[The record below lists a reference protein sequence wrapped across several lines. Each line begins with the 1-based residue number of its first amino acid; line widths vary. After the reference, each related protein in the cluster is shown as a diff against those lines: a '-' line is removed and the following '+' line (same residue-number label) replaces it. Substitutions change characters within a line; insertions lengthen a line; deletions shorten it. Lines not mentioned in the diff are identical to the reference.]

1 MKRILPIIMIL
12 ITLSGCAIGASTYTE
27 SFFAMD
33 TYMTI
38 TVNGKDAENA
48 VKSAEAEIKT
58 LDKKLSAHNK
68 ESEIYKL
75 NKNGSAELSEDSADL
90 IKKSLGYYKLT
101 GGAFNFAMLDVTRLW
116 GFPDKNYRVPEK
128 SELEK
133 ALKTAKPDMVK
144 VNGKKVSLGLK
155 GISLDLG
162 AVAKGY
168 TSQKITDNLKKWGID
183 SALLNLGGN
192 VQVLGTKPDGSLWTV
207 AVENPDKDKEYLG
220 TLKIKDMAVVTSGGY
235 ERCFKKNGK
244 TYHHIL
250 NPENGYPAESGLV
263 SATAVC
269 ENGALADAFSTALF
283 VMGKGKAERFWA
295 DSKESFDIILY
306 TDKKEL
312 IISEGLESGF
322 SSDMK
327 YRVIKRSDYE

>member
-1 MKRILPIIMIL
+1 MKRILPIILII
-12 ITLSGCAIGASTYTE
+12 ITLSGCALGASTYTE

-48 VKSAEAEIKT
+48 VKSAEAEIKR

-75 NKNGSAELSEDSADL
+75 NENGSAELSEDSAGL

-101 GGAFNFAMLDVTRLW
+101 GGAFNFAMLNVTRLW

-155 GISLDLG
+155 GMSLDLG

-168 TSQKITDNLKKWGID
+168 TSQKITESLKKRGID

-192 VQVLGTKPDGSLWTV
+192 VQVIGTKPDGSLWTV

-220 TLKIKDMAVVTSGGY
+220 TLKIKDKAV
-235 ERCFKKNGK
+235 
-244 TYHHIL
+244 
-250 NPENGYPAESGLV
+250 
-263 SATAVC
+263 
-269 ENGALADAFSTALF
+269 
-283 VMGKGKAERFWA
+283 
-295 DSKESFDIILY
+295 
-306 TDKKEL
+306 
-312 IISEGLESGF
+312 
-322 SSDMK
+322 
-327 YRVIKRSDYE
+327 